1 MREPR
6 TVFPLAALP
15 QGGYR
20 VAANRATREPEPL
33 QRVKMSDRRLN
44 VFSPTSATTPA
55 NEAAG
60 EPQVNV
66 SVAELVPLLVDAFQT
81 DRTWLRDF
89 GRDSVRVSSDLYEV
103 LLAYQQLRRCEAA

>member
-1 MREPR
+1 
-6 TVFPLAALP
+6 
-15 QGGYR
+15 
-20 VAANRATREPEPL
+20 
-33 QRVKMSDRRLN
+33 MSDRRLN
-44 VFSPTSATTPA
+44 VFSPTSATTA
-55 NEAAG
+55 ASGARAG